1 MQPFASAWWPAVGEP
16 SNANAVGNEADDTS
30 WYGIQMM
37 AQWKVRQTHLS
48 VNEVVAKHGGAAEPG
63 DR

>member
-1 MQPFASAWWPAVGEP
+1 
-16 SNANAVGNEADDTS
+16 
-30 WYGIQMM
+30 MM